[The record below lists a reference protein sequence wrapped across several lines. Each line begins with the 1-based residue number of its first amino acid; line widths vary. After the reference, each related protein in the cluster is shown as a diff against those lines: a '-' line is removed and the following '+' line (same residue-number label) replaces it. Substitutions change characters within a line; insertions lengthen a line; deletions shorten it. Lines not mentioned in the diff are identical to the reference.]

1 MVREHE
7 RDGVVYLLHFS
18 EPYEHAR
25 HYIGFTTDL
34 AKRLK
39 QHQRGWS
46 GVKLTEAAAAA
57 GVQFQV
63 VRTWAGDRNLE
74 RRLKKRRS
82 AFRFCP
88 VCAAEHG
95 RQPVQI
101 GYATDVHIPLDVSGG
116 HQIEL
121 SQTG

>member
-1 MVREHE
+1 MARQRE

-34 AKRLK
+34 AKRLEE
-39 QHQRGWS
+39 HQRGRS
-46 GVKLTEAAAAA
+46 GAKLTEAAAAA
-57 GVQFQV
+57 GVRFQV

-82 AFRFCP
+82 AVRFCP

-95 RQPVQI
+95 RQPVRI
-101 GYATDVHIPLDVSGG
+101 GYATDTNIALDVSSR
-116 HQIEL
+116 HQ
-121 SQTG
+121 